1 MKRAVILAAVLTA
14 AASLSAQNR
23 TVTSDRILKAAA
35 EPQNWL
41 TYSGNYNGQRYSM
54 LDQITP
60 GNVKNLD
67 LPWVFQVRQLGAADM
82 SRPAAR

>member
-1 MKRAVILAAVLTA
+1 MKRAVILAAVLIA

-41 TYSGNYNGQRYSM
+41 TYSGNYNGSATRPS
-54 LDQITP
+54 T
-60 GNVKNLD
+60 
-67 LPWVFQVRQLGAADM
+67 R
-82 SRPAAR
+82 SRPAT